1 MRTPPPERLA
11 SILERE
17 LDAQNVYV
25 ASNDEL
31 YEVDPH
37 LAWDLEH
44 DQKLIIVF
52 AKPPLDLQE
61 KRNRLAALSESFAD
75 LFADAARTLP
85 RSRPEPKI
93 SLQNELNAL
102 AGRARASTVL
112 IIDAKSPI
120 IWGASEAPSNTD
132 DSPVDPNVHQAFV
145 KARQLGISWTD
156 VLAMPHNAPAIT
168 DRKASK
174 TAAEPGR
181 ILRLVPPVD
190 EWAGLTTTDRSIL
203 APRADIARQAITRVR
218 AMPVLAQLHRGE
230 HLHAA
235 VVEDSFAY
243 LVRSFATIY
252 LVILVFPGP
261 FDELGAERAL
271 HRSLPT
277 IERLV
282 VSLPP
287 DDTPETRNGAVVAL
301 RPRRR

>member
-25 ASNDEL
+25 ASTDEPAEL
-31 YEVDPH
+31 EPH
-37 LAWDLEH
+37 LTWDLGH
-44 DQKLIIVF
+44 NQQLVVIF
-52 AKPPLDLQE
+52 AKSSVNLQE
-61 KRNRLAALSESFAD
+61 KQERLTALSESFTD
-75 LFADAARTLP
+75 LFADATRAFP
-85 RSRPEPKI
+85 RSRPEPKNA
-93 SLQNELNAL
+93 LQTELNAL

-120 IWGASEAPSNTD
+120 IWGASEAPSNPD
-132 DSPVDPNVHQAFV
+132 DHPIDPQIHQAFV
-145 KARQLGISWTD
+145 RAKQSGISWPD
-156 VLAMPHNAPAIT
+156 ILAHPPTT
-168 DRKASK
+168 DRKSTK
-174 TAAEPGR
+174 PIAEPGR

-190 EWAGLTTTDRSIL
+190 EWADLTETDRDIL
-203 APRADIARQAITRVR
+203 APRAEIARQAIAHVR
-218 AMPVLAQLHRGE
+218 ALPILPELHRGE
-230 HLHAA
+230 HLHDA
-235 VVEDSFAY
+235 VIDDSFAY